1 MWILLRKL
9 REKWNENTKMRM
21 DNGILEIRWRF
32 PPQRN
37 ENTVGLFCWLEMS
50 VRCVWPRGRHH
61 ARSHCAIDVYLQK
74 CQKQR
79 TFSFRIMKS
88 LARLRSIYLT
98 LEQIVVSNGFEN
110 GIRIG
115 IRQRDNNQGMMASG
129 FLSLSHSMFLSLF
142 LRFLSFHSILSA
154 PVRLLRVSISH
165 PTSPTAINWIKL
177 NCPPAFFFLLHWTM
191 PKQCSYEPS
200 SDINNDEWIYQFSLL
215 FCSVIIFSLCSQPY
229 GCRCRT
235 PPPPLPPKRTRREN
249 VYLCSPARTNHR
261 ALFVHYIRSS
271 AVW

>member
-98 LEQIVVSNGFEN
+98 LEQVVVALKMGFELEFAKETATKEWW
-110 GIRIG
+110 RV
-115 IRQRDNNQGMMASG
+115 AF
-129 FLSLSHSMFLSLF
+129 FLFLTQCFSLSFFVFFLF
-142 LRFLSFHSILSA
+142 IRFSA
-154 PVRLLRVSISH
+154 PVRLLRISISH